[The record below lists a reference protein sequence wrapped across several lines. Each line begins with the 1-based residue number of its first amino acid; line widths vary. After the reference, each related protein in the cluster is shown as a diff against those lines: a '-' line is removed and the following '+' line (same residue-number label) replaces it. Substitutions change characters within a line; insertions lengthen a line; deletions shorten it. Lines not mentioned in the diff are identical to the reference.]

1 MRDAVDTCLGCW
13 RQTFKSGNETTYDL
27 KDVGELYARYREM
40 MDHWSAVLPGR
51 VTDVVHEELISDP
64 QNQIRWF
71 VETACR
77 LKWDPACLEFHK
89 TDKPVRTASIAQV
102 RQPIFT
108 TAIKRWR
115 HYEKHLGPLFDA
127 LGPYAPR

>member
-1 MRDAVDTCLGCW
+1 MPSTVPNVL
-13 RQTFKSGNETTYDL
+13 TTD
-27 KDVGELYARYREM
+27 
-40 MDHWSAVLPGR
+40 
-51 VTDVVHEELISDP
+51 
-64 QNQIRWF
+64 N
-71 VETACR
+71 
-77 LKWDPACLEFHK
+77 PACLEFHK